1 MAIKQALKE
10 VLEAVGVPL
19 FLFNQKLEA
28 VYLNKMACNIFEVI
42 NTDDICLEC
51 VGNDCLHVQ
60 TIDDLLQNN
69 LLSNNQTICIRS
81 KGLKRTITGN
91 LNYLEKEGLVLITLV
106 NYLGLKNETPKAA
119 EYLPPQM
126 LPAIFGEIIDNSQ
139 TEFFMINDKGI
150 ILMAN
155 EIAKKATGITLDK
168 NSPVYLSDFNPS
180 ANEEWWNKQKSGTDS
195 NTRHI
200 FETRHYQQNGTLYPV
215 VVNMLRLTETQAP
228 VYAYYC
234 TNITDRY
241 DIEETLLKESKIN
254 QNLAEISAELAKKQK
269 LNYIQLLVRQY
280 ALEITNSSFAF
291 IIYHDP
297 DKRELKVSIYNDTNK
312 NFDNEVRVIEK
323 HISEL
328 YTEGE
333 SVETPHYFIIDSKS
347 KFEIGD
353 TSIAQLLPFKN
364 MVMTGVFSNEQYM
377 GLLLV
382 AGRSKQYTDTDA
394 EHLNSLSNLFAVA
407 INRTKANNQ
416 LSESLAQLELAMN
429 VANMTLIDAAVN
441 QNRLIINQ
449 SWRKILGVTAIPGS
463 EQITLTQLL
472 RRIFPDD
479 FQKLITQIK
488 EHRNSNSA
496 SFKINMRLR
505 IKNNSYKWIMTT
517 GSITA
522 LSEDGSIN
530 RIMGVAVD
538 ITEQVNL
545 NNEIIQSRE
554 EAIEANKAKSAFLA
568 RISHEFRTPLNA
580 IIGFTEVLIGNAEEG
595 MQMDYL
601 RSIKK
606 SGVNLLNLINDI
618 LDFSKLEANKMTL
631 FLKPTDIVSIGIET
645 GNLFIHALQA
655 KNIKFNQKI
664 EKSIPQY
671 LLLDE
676 LHLRQIITN
685 LLSNAVK
692 FTDRGQITFSITHRP
707 LKNGNTTLIIRVTDT
722 GIGIAEASKKKVFED
737 FSQQDNQDNRRYGG
751 TGLGLGIVKRLVEL
765 MNGRIDLESKSGEGS
780 TFTITLPDIQTAPY
794 EPNKQ
799 NESSEVKTETVE
811 TQPTNTNPISAQCCI
826 DIAEAIF
833 PEWNTFKTR
842 PSFKKVSGITSKIR
856 EVNKKYQ
863 SPVIE
868 EILKKM
874 EHSVDSFDVE
884 TLATTINELDN
895 CIKQSQHN

>member
-1 MAIKQALKE
+1 MATAQALTD
-10 VLEAVGVPL
+10 VLEAVGAPL

-28 VYLNKMACNIFEVI
+28 VYLNKMACDIFEVDSI
-42 NTDDICLEC
+42 DNICLEC
-51 VGNDCLHVQ
+51 IGRDCLDVQ
-60 TIDDLLQNN
+60 TIDDLLHNN
-69 LLSNNQTICIRS
+69 LLSNNQAIGIRS
-81 KGLKRTITGN
+81 KGLKKTITGN
-91 LNYLEKEGLVLITLV
+91 LNYLKKEGLVLITIV
-106 NYLGLKNETPKAA
+106 NYLGLKNETPKAV
-119 EYLPPQM
+119 EYIPPQM
-126 LPAIFGEIIDNSQ
+126 LPAIFSQVIDNSQ

-168 NSPVYLSDFNPS
+168 NTPVYLSHFNPS
-180 ANEEWWNKQKSGTDS
+180 ATEEWWDKQKASTDS
-195 NTRHI
+195 EAHHI

-215 VVNMLRLTETQAP
+215 IVNMVKLTETQTP

-312 NFDNEVRVIEK
+312 NFDNEVRIIEK

-328 YTEGE
+328 YAEGKNL
-333 SVETPHYFIIDSKS
+333 ETPHDFIINSKS
-347 KFEIGD
+347 KFEIED
-353 TSIAQLLPFKN
+353 TTIDRLLPFKN

-382 AGRSKQYTDTDA
+382 AGRSTQYTETDA

-407 INRTKANNQ
+407 INRAKANNQ
-416 LSESLAQLELAMN
+416 LTESLAQLELAMN

-449 SWRKILGVTAIPGS
+449 SWRKILGIAAIAGS
-463 EQITLTQLL
+463 EHITLTRLL
-472 RRIFPDD
+472 RRIHPDD
-479 FQKLITQIK
+479 FQKLIAQIN

-538 ITEQVNL
+538 ITEQINL

-554 EAIEANKAKSAFLA
+554 EAVEANKAKSAFLA

-580 IIGFTEVLIGNAEEG
+580 IIGFTDVLIGNAEAG

-601 RSIKK
+601 KSIKK

-631 FLKPTDIVSIGIET
+631 YLKPTDIVAIGIET
-645 GNLFIHALQA
+645 SNLFIHALQA
-655 KNIKFNQKI
+655 KDIKFKQEI
-664 EKSIPQY
+664 EKSIPRS

-676 LHLRQIITN
+676 LHMRQVITN

-692 FTDRGQITFSITHRP
+692 FTDKGQITFSITHQP
-707 LKNGNTTLIIRVTDT
+707 SIDGTTTLIIRVTDT
-722 GIGIAEASKKKVFED
+722 GIGIAEASKEKVFED

-765 MNGRIDLESKSGEGS
+765 MNGSIGLESKSGEGS
-780 TFTITLPDIQTAPY
+780 TFTITLPNIQLAPY
-794 EPNKQ
+794 DPNSP
-799 NESSEVKTETVE
+799 NESPEIKTEDRDTKLPDTTPV
-811 TQPTNTNPISAQCCI
+811 NPQCCK
-826 DIAEAIF
+826 DIMNALSPDWE
-833 PEWNTFKTR
+833 TFKTR
-842 PSFKKVSGITSKIR
+842 PSFKKVDGITHKIK

-863 SPVIE
+863 NAVIE
-868 EILKKM
+868 EILRKM

-884 TLATTINELDN
+884 TLATAINELDN
-895 CIKQSQHN
+895 YIKQPQRN

>member
-1 MAIKQALKE
+1 MAIKQALTE
-10 VLEAVGVPL
+10 IFEAVGAPL
-19 FLFNQKLEA
+19 FLFNRELEA
-28 VYLNKMACNIFEVI
+28 VYLNKMAVDIFEVNSI
-42 NTDDICLEC
+42 DNICLEC
-51 VGNDCLHVQ
+51 VGSDCLNVQ
-60 TIDDLLQNN
+60 TIDDLIQNN
-69 LLSNNQTICIRS
+69 LLSNNQAICIRS
-81 KGLKRTITGN
+81 KGLKKTITGN
-91 LNYLEKEGLVLITLV
+91 LSYLKKEELVLITLV

-119 EYLPPQM
+119 EYIPPQM
-126 LPAIFGEIIDNSQ
+126 LPAIFSQIIDNSQ
-139 TEFFMINDKGI
+139 TEFFMINDKGV

-155 EIAKKATGITLDK
+155 EIARKATGITLDK
-168 NSPVYLSDFNPS
+168 NTPVYLSHFNPS
-180 ANEEWWNKQKSGTDS
+180 ANEEWWNKQKTSTDS
-195 NTRHI
+195 EARHI

-215 VVNMLRLTETQAP
+215 VVNMFKLAETQAP

-312 NFDNEVRVIEK
+312 NFDEEVRVIEK

-328 YTEGE
+328 YTGGE
-333 SVETPHYFIIDSKS
+333 NIDTHHDFIINSKS
-347 KFEIGD
+347 KFKIGD
-353 TSIAQLLPFKN
+353 TTIDQLLPFKN

-382 AGRSKQYTDTDA
+382 AGRSTQYTETDA

-407 INRTKANNQ
+407 INRAKANNQ

-449 SWRKILGVTAIPGS
+449 SWCKILGIATIHGS
-463 EQITLTQLL
+463 EHITLTRLL
-472 RRIFPDD
+472 RRIHPDD
-479 FQKLITQIK
+479 FQKLITQIN

-538 ITEQVNL
+538 ITEQINL

-554 EAIEANKAKSAFLA
+554 EAVEANKAKSAFLA

-580 IIGFTEVLIGNAEEG
+580 IIGFTDVLIGNAEAG

-601 RSIKK
+601 KSIKK

-631 FLKPTDIVSIGIET
+631 YLKPTDIVTIGIET
-645 GNLFIHALQA
+645 SNLFIHALQA
-655 KNIKFNQKI
+655 KDIKFKQEI
-664 EKSIPQY
+664 EKSIPRS

-676 LHLRQIITN
+676 LHIRQVITN

-692 FTDRGQITFSITHRP
+692 FTDRGQITFSITHQP
-707 LKNGNTTLIIRVTDT
+707 SKDETTTLIIRVTDT

-765 MNGRIDLESKSGEGS
+765 MNGSIDLESKSGEGS
-780 TFTITLPDIQTAPY
+780 TFTITLPDIQLAPY
-794 EPNKQ
+794 DPNSLD
-799 NESSEVKTETVE
+799 ESPEIKTETHE
-811 TQPTNTNPISAQCCI
+811 TKQSNTNPVNPQCCR
-826 DIAEAIF
+826 DIMEALS
-833 PEWNTFKTR
+833 PEWDTFKTR
-842 PSFKKVSGITSKIR
+842 PSFKKVDGITHKIK

-863 SPVIE
+863 NAVIE
-868 EILKKM
+868 EILRKM

-884 TLATTINELDN
+884 TLATAINELDN
-895 CIKQSQHN
+895 YIKQPQRN